1 MTPRAPFWTPPP
13 AALSLAGDEV
23 HVWRVDVRS
32 AYAQRD
38 DLWRVLAKDE
48 RQKATT
54 LLFEGDRRRFVV
66 SRGVLRVLLGRYLC
80 VQPGSLVF
88 GYNPHGKPFL
98 VGTAGVRFS
107 VSHSHDL
114 VLLAF
119 VRDRDI
125 GVDVEFIREDLGIDE
140 IAARHFSTREVAAL
154 RSLPNS
160 LRKEAFF
167 TCWTRKEAFAKAKGR
182 GLTLPFNLFEV
193 TLVPGEPA
201 MLLDTNE
208 DPLEPTKWTLRELI
222 SDPGY
227 VAALAIEGNG
237 LRLSEVT
244 LIPGE
249 PAMLLGVE
257 EDNREPFRW
266 AMQDLIPGPGY
277 AAALVVEEH
286 SVRSSCWQYTG

>member
-13 AALSLAGDEV
+13 AALALAGDEV

-32 AYAQRD
+32 AYANRD

-48 RQKATT
+48 RQKATN
-54 LLFEGDRRRFVV
+54 LLFEDDRKRFVV

-88 GYNPHGKPFL
+88 GHNPHGKPYL
-98 VGTAGVRFS
+98 LGTAGVRFS

-125 GVDVEFIREDLGIDE
+125 GVDVEHIREDLGLDE

-167 TCWTRKEAFAKAKGR
+167 ACWTRKEAFAKAKGR
-182 GLTLPFNLFEV
+182 GLTLPFNRFEV
-193 TLVPGEPA
+193 TLTPGEPA
-201 MLLDTNE
+201 MLLN
-208 DPLEPTKWTLRELI
+208 
-222 SDPGY
+222 
-227 VAALAIEGNG
+227 
-237 LRLSEVT
+237 
-244 LIPGE
+244 
-249 PAMLLGVE
+249 VE
-257 EDNREPFRW
+257 EDIREPFRW
-266 AMQDLIPGPGY
+266 TMQELIPGPGY

-286 SVRSSCWQYTG
+286 TVRSSCWQYTG